1 MNKVYFPFRFGGLM
15 RAMWTGSVAFG
26 LVNVPIKLYSAT
38 EDHDV
43 RFHQVHA
50 ADGGRVKMVRTCSV
64 DGARLET
71 KDLSKAYEADTGRV
85 VVMTDEDF
93 EGLPVPGVKEIAVL
107 EFVPSEQVDPILFDR
122 SYYLEPEPRALKP
135 YVLLREALQQT
146 ERTAIVRVVLRTKTQ
161 LAALRVRDDVL
172 VLQTMLWPDEVR
184 AADFGVLE
192 GDADVRP
199 QELTMAASFIES
211 LSADFDP
218 SQYRDDYR
226 EALLGVIDRKL
237 SGGEVLEPAG
247 DVAASEGDGIVLDLM
262 TALRESV
269 RRTQAAKED
278 AVGTAAVQKAP
289 RKPRA
294 TAASK
299 ADVAPPMS
307 KSASTSK
314 ASTSRSTKSTD
325 AAPAKT
331 TTKRAATAT
340 ATDDTAV
347 AKKSTRRTA

>member
-1 MNKVYFPFRFGGLM
+1 
-15 RAMWTGSVAFG
+15 
-26 LVNVPIKLYSAT
+26 
-38 EDHDV
+38 
-43 RFHQVHA
+43 VHA

-71 KDLSKAYEADTGRV
+71 KDLSKAYETDTGRV

-93 EGLPVPGVKEIAVL
+93 EGLPVPGVKEISVL
-107 EFVPSEQVDPILFDR
+107 EFVPSDQVDPILFDR

-135 YVLLREALQQT
+135 YVLLREALAQT

-192 GDADVRP
+192 GEADIRP

-218 SQYRDDYR
+218 GQYRDDYR
-226 EALLGVIDRKL
+226 EALLGVIERKL
-237 SGGEVLEPAG
+237 SGGEVLEPAN

-269 RRTQAAKED
+269 RRTQEAKEGAAAP
-278 AVGTAAVQKAP
+278 AVAPKAA

-294 TAASK
+294 AATPK

-307 KSASTSK
+307 KSTTTRKTSTS
-314 ASTSRSTKSTD
+314 AATKSTV

-331 TTKRAATAT
+331 TTKRAAA
-340 ATDDTAV
+340 AKDDTAT
-347 AKKSTRRTA
+347 AKKSTRKTA

>member
-1 MNKVYFPFRFGGLM
+1 M

-26 LVNVPIKLYSAT
+26 LVNVPIKLYTAT

-50 ADGGRVKMVRTCSV
+50 VDGGRVKMVRTCSV
-64 DGARLET
+64 DGQRLET
-71 KDLSKAYEADTGRV
+71 KDLSKAYETDTGQV

-93 EGLPVPGVKEIAVL
+93 EGLPVPGVKEISVL
-107 EFVPSEQVDPILFDR
+107 EFVPSDQVDPILFDR
-122 SYYLEPEPRALKP
+122 SYYLEPEARALKP
-135 YVLLREALQQT
+135 YVLLREALSQT

-184 AADFGVLE
+184 TADFAVLE

-218 SQYRDDYR
+218 RQYRDDYR

-237 SGGEVLEPAG
+237 SGGEVLETAG

-262 TALRESV
+262 SALRESV
-269 RRTQAAKED
+269 RRTQEAKENAALTTAAAKS
-278 AVGTAAVQKAP
+278 ART
-289 RKPRA
+289 PRA

-299 ADVAPPMS
+299 AAVAPPTS
-307 KSASTSK
+307 KSASPPK
-314 ASTSRSTKSTD
+314 AATSRATKSTA
-325 AAPAKT
+325 AAPAKST
-331 TTKRAATAT
+331 GKKTASKDEST
-340 ATDDTAV
+340 PV
-347 AKKSTRRTA
+347 KKSTRKTA